1 MRAKKNINFL
11 FCIHITFLFFIL
23 SAFHS
28 PCLSPHCLSISSF
41 FLHRPFSPSLISQ
54 AQPPQNLFS
63 IADLTSP
70 AATDP
75 SVSLCTHSFSI
86 EKDQATSLASKSGG
100 QYQLGL
106 DSSVKTMKPC
116 PLAQVSSA
124 GTEMDRVLGM
134 GFGLVVLIFLGFC
147 FVLLH
152 WFWWARRGCGCA
164 VIFMGLTVV
173 VVVCWWLNEI
183 FFYYN
188 VYIILL
194 C

>member
-1 MRAKKNINFL
+1 M
-11 FCIHITFLFFIL
+11 HFIL
-23 SAFHS
+23 RVSLLIAS
-28 PCLSPHCLSISSF
+28 PSLLS
-41 FLHRPFSPSLISQ
+41 LHRPFSPSLISQ

-70 AATDP
+70 AATDL
-75 SVSLCTHSFSI
+75 SVLLCTHSVSI
-86 EKDQATSLASKSGG
+86 EKDQATLLAAKSSG